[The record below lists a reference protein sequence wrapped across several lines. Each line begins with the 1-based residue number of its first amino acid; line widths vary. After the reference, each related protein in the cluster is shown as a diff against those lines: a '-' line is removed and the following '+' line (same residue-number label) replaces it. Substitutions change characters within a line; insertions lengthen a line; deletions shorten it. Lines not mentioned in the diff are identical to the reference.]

1 MCVDDRL
8 LHIVAGVKRLLMKLK
23 SREIYSGT
31 RPQAT
36 VTTFFYLSNAWIR
49 LQNVL
54 GCHGGHRVRWSSHIK
69 VHKVLAM
76 SWWRGNI
83 ISMTQSTTLCGFM
96 GRRKSPKGGGMQC
109 KIVNCCKQKQQGR
122 RRKLLWIYVTDVML
136 FADDAS
142 PALYKS
148 EQTVVLLG

>member
-54 GCHGGHRVRWSSHIK
+54 GCHDGHRVR
-69 VHKVLAM
+69 
-76 SWWRGNI
+76 
-83 ISMTQSTTLCGFM
+83 
-96 GRRKSPKGGGMQC
+96 
-109 KIVNCCKQKQQGR
+109 
-122 RRKLLWIYVTDVML
+122 
-136 FADDAS
+136 
-142 PALYKS
+142 
-148 EQTVVLLG
+148 